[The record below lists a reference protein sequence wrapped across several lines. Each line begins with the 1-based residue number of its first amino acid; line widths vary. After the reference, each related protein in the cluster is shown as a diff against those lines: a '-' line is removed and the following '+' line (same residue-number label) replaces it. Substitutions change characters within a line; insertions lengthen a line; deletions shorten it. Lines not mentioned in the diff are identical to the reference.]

1 MIDPG
6 FVKTK
11 SYTPRTGMES
21 SLVTPIS
28 KASAMQRAGR
38 SAQTGPG
45 KCFRLY
51 KAYNYEIDL
60 DGNTVPEIQ
69 RTNLANVVLILKSLG
84 IDDLVRFDFM
94 DPPPSEALSKALEL
108 LFALSA
114 LNKHGDLTK
123 VGRRMAEFPLDP
135 MLSKMMVA
143 SAEYKCSNEIITI
156 AAMLSVG
163 SSIFFP
169 PKNKRAEADNAL
181 MNFHEGN
188 VGDDI
193 GLLRVFNSWKETDY
207 SEAWCDHNYIQV
219 RSMKRAKDI
228 RQQLE
233 VLLERAEIELS
244 SSPNDLEAIKKAVT
258 SGFFS
263 HSAKL
268 LHHSPNLQGEGAYQT
283 VKHPETVYI
292 HPSSGL
298 AQAQVPPRL
307 VVYHEL
313 ITANKYTRIVT
324 EIKPEWLLEKEVEH
338 LNFEETSS
346 RKGAQPECRSD
357 FDKIV

>member
-1 MIDPG
+1 MGD
-6 FVKTK
+6 
-11 SYTPRTGMES
+11 
-21 SLVTPIS
+21 
-28 KASAMQRAGR
+28 
-38 SAQTGPG
+38 
-45 KCFRLY
+45 
-51 KAYNYEIDL
+51 
-60 DGNTVPEIQ
+60 NTVPETQ
-69 RTNLANVVLILKSLG
+69 RTNLANVFLMLKSLV

-94 DPPPSEALSKALEL
+94 DPPPFEALSKALEL

-123 VGRRMAEFPLDP
+123 VGRRMAEFPLDL
-135 MLSKMMVA
+135 MLSKMTVA

-169 PKNKRAEADNAL
+169 PKDKKAEADNAP
-181 MNFHEGN
+181 MNFHVGS
-188 VGDDI
+188 VGDHI
-193 GLLRVFNSWKETDY
+193 ALVRVFNSWKETDY
-207 SEAWCDHNYIQV
+207 SEAWCDHNHIQV

-233 VLLERAEIELS
+233 GLLERAKTELT
-244 SSPNDLEAIKKAVT
+244 SSPNDLEAIKRPIT

-268 LHHSPNLQGEGAYQT
+268 LHHSPNLHEDVAYQT

-292 HPSSGL
+292 HPSSEL

-313 ITANKYTRIVT
+313 ITANKYMRIVT
-324 EIKPEWLLEKEVEH
+324 EIKPEWLLEIAPRYYQCKEVEH
-338 LNFEETSS
+338 LKFEETSS
-346 RKGAQPECRSD
+346 RKGRATRA
-357 FDKIV
+357 